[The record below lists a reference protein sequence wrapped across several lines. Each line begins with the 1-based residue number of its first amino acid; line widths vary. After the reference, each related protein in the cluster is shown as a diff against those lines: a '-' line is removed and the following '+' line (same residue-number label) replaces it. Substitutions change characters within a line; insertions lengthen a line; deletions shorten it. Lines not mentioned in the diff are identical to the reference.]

1 MAPFNELID
10 PTTCAVTATGADI
23 IDANSFTPEY
33 LAEQHGI
40 SADTI
45 EALFR
50 CAKFRYE
57 CGEYEEAAEL
67 LKYYRELVPV
77 ESESSL
83 RALWGKFV
91 ADIVSTRFE
100 AAENDC
106 DKLSALI
113 ARAPGGLSELQAL
126 QQRTWMLHWSLFVWC
141 NLPKGGK
148 DMLIEFFLLDANLN
162 AIQLNAPWLLR
173 YLTAAILTS
182 KKRQALTRQLLR
194 IVTQEAAAYADP
206 ITEFVVALLHR
217 FDFEAAQETLARCSA
232 VIATDY
238 FLSSLTSAA
247 EFMESARRFLFETY
261 CRIHQKIGL
270 E

>member
-77 ESESSL
+77 ESEASL

-148 DMLIEFFLLDANLN
+148 DLLIDFFLIDANLN
-162 AIQLNAPWLLR
+162 AVQLNAPWLLR

-182 KKRQALTRQLLR
+182 KKRATLTRTLLR
-194 IVTQEAAAYADP
+194 VVTQESAAYSDP
-206 ITEFVVALLHR
+206 VRGARASCAKLPAVLLPCCRSTAPYPLPLLLPPDHR
-217 FDFEAAQETLARCSA
+217 LCGGTAAPLR
-232 VIATDY
+232 
-238 FLSSLTSAA
+238 L
-247 EFMESARRFLFETY
+247 
-261 CRIHQKIGL
+261 
-270 E
+270 